1 LPKTPRINVE
11 DLVGAR
17 GFGHIYKPKYTDKK
31 TRERKES
38 AFWWIEYSHEGK
50 RHFVSSKSKN
60 HADAVKLRNEIFKQ
74 LWGGRL
80 PWLER
85 REVTLENVLD
95 AALTKARNKGRAS
108 VPAMELA
115 SARLLGNPSRLG
127 TPKTERQRGIH
138 RRIAGVRLGGT
149 NTFRA
154 GAVTDP
160 VIDAYVAGR
169 LAQKYKPA
177 TLNRDLA
184 MLRRALRI
192 AYRTRDEHGQR
203 LIAVIPEIE
212 LLEED
217 NVREGFPT
225 EAEYQ
230 AIRARLPP
238 ILQGLAD
245 FYRVTGYRKRE
256 PLRITIDMVDER
268 EGVIMLSPRLA
279 KSRQWRANW
288 PYKKHPVLRA
298 AIERQLELRGEIELA
313 RGIIISTL
321 FFWEDGR
328 PIKSF
333 RSAWTK
339 ASAAAGYAHRLVH
352 DFRRMAARD
361 LAKSCRNRKVARR
374 LLGAKTDSI
383 FDRYNI
389 VTEEDEGAAVEALA
403 DFHEAAETV
412 RPRVEPLAKKKKG
425 GGAV

>member
-1 LPKTPRINVE
+1 MPKTPRINIE

-17 GFGHIYKPKYTDKK
+17 GFGHIYKPKYTDRK
-31 TRERKES
+31 TKERRES

-80 PWLER
+80 PWIER
-85 REVTLENVLD
+85 REVTLEDVLD
-95 AALTKARNKGRAS
+95 AALMKARNKGRAS

-115 SARLLGNPSRLG
+115 TARLLGDSSRLG
-127 TPKTERQRGIH
+127 KPKTDRQRETH
-138 RRIAGVRLGGT
+138 RRIAAVCLGSGKAL
-149 NTFRA
+149 RA
-154 GAVTDP
+154 GAATDP

-169 LAQKYKPA
+169 LAQKYKAA
-177 TLNRDLA
+177 TVNRDLA

-192 AYRTRDEHGQR
+192 AYRTRDGHGQR

-212 LLEED
+212 LLEEN

-238 ILQGLAD
+238 ILHGLAD

-256 PLRITIDMVDER
+256 PLRITVDMVDER

-288 PYKKHPVLRA
+288 PYKRHPVLKA
-298 AIERQLELRGEIELA
+298 AIERQLELRGQIERE
-313 RGIIISTL
+313 RGIIISAL

-333 RSAWTK
+333 RNAWEK
-339 ASAAAGYAHRLVH
+339 AAAAAGYPHRLIH

-361 LAKSCRNRKVARR
+361 LAKSCNDRKVARR

-403 DFHEAAETV
+403 DFHGSSEPG
-412 RPRVEPLAKKKKG
+412 RPRVEPLARKTG
-425 GGAV
+425 GED